1 MALYTDGPPSSIED
15 LSAQDSQLLDVAS
28 TEGIDLTKKL
38 ALAHEQVGIEIE
50 ALLRR
55 RVPTAGWGST
65 TYAPGIASVVVTA
78 PLRLWHTYRTL
89 RLVYSDAY
97 YNQSN
102 DRYARKRDEFEQQ
115 AKWAY
120 AALLDAG
127 LGITGDPIPMAP
139 TPTVTAAAGLLP
151 AGTYYVTAS
160 WVNAAG
166 EEGAPAVPTSLS
178 VSNQTLLVQPGSA
191 PSNATGW
198 NVYIGSALDWLV
210 RQNAASIP
218 PGSNWLQ
225 PGIPAAN
232 GATPGQGQPAA
243 YLCPVPRMIQR
254 G

>member
-50 ALLRR
+50 SLLRR
-55 RVPTAGWGST
+55 RVPTAWWNST
-65 TYAPGIASVVVTA
+65 TCAPGIANVVVTT

-89 RLVYSDAY
+89 RLVYGDAY

-102 DRYARKRDEFEQQ
+102 DRYARKRDGFEQQ

-120 AALLDAG
+120 EELLDAG
-127 LGITGDPIPMAP
+127 LGITGDPIPAAV
-139 TPTVTAAAGLLP
+139 TPNVTAAAGLLP

-178 VSNQTLLVQPGSA
+178 ISNQTLLVEPGSA
-191 PSNATGW
+191 PPNATGW
-198 NVYIGSALDWLV
+198 NVYVGTALDWLI
-210 RQNAASIP
+210 RQNGAPLP
-218 PGSNWLQ
+218 PGGDWLQ
-225 PGIPAAN
+225 QAVPATN
-232 GATPGQGQPAA
+232 GAMPGQGQSAA

>member
-38 ALAHEQVGIEIE
+38 ALAHEQAGIEIE
-50 ALLRR
+50 ELLRR
-55 RVPTAGWGST
+55 RIPESGWNST
-65 TYAPGIASVVVTA
+65 IQAPGLGSVVVTT

-97 YNQSN
+97 FNQSN

-115 AKWAY
+115 ARWAY
-120 AALLDAG
+120 EKLLNAG
-127 LGITGDPIPMAP
+127 LGITSDPIPVAQ
-139 TPTVTAAAGLLP
+139 TPNVTAAAGLLP
-151 AGTYYVTAS
+151 GGTYYVTAA
-160 WVNAAG
+160 WVNATG

-191 PSNATGW
+191 PANAAGW
-198 NVYIGSALDWLV
+198 NVYVGTALDRLV
-210 RQNAASIP
+210 RQNGALLP
-218 PGSNWLQ
+218 PGGYWLQ
-225 PGIPAAN
+225 PGVPATS
-232 GATPGQGQPAA
+232 GTTPGQGQAAA
-243 YLCPVPRMIQR
+243 YLYPVPRMIQR